1 MPEEEALVREFAE
14 RIGSRLVTFIPRDR
28 VVQMAEVRKR
38 TVIEYAPDSPQAG
51 VYRALAQA
59 VMSNTDLVIPT
70 PLSMDDLEALAL
82 RFAA

>member
-1 MPEEEALVREFAE
+1 
-14 RIGSRLVTFIPRDR
+14 
-28 VVQMAEVRKR
+28 MAEVRKR